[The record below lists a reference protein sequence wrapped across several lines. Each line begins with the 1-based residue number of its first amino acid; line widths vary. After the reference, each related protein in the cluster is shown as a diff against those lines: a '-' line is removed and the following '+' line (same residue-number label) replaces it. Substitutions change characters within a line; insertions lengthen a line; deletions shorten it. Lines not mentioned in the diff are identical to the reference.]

1 MLFSWKSLCWRKQ
14 TEDRSRGVLLSACQ
28 LFTLHHL
35 PQATGLF
42 LPCSLLGSKQIYSE
56 GGKKRE
62 RTKGMLQRD
71 GGWERGE
78 GVIPIGTRSQA
89 VYSCYRGVLKPPAC
103 FHVCSGLSAQL
114 PPKIIKRKWGYYCT
128 VVDSICDCQNWH
140 RQTSVLTIASFWN
153 PAQTTPPGG
162 NPP

>member
-1 MLFSWKSLCWRKQ
+1 MSLSLSKCLSLSPCVFLSLSVDVYFSECDLVLPFRK
-14 TEDRSRGVLLSACQ
+14 
-28 LFTLHHL
+28 
-35 PQATGLF
+35 
-42 LPCSLLGSKQIYSE
+42 
-56 GGKKRE
+56 KKE

-128 VVDSICDCQNWH
+128 VVDSICDCQN
-140 RQTSVLTIASFWN
+140 
-153 PAQTTPPGG
+153 
-162 NPP
+162 